1 MTSQSKPPME
11 QGPKGPQ
18 LDELLDG
25 LMGWNRS
32 FLRTLSD
39 GLLAPERVAHAVLI
53 QERDTY
59 ASPLRLLIFLFGIY
73 TALTVFIVG
82 GDLQSIETVTPA
94 SAEVLDAWL
103 VEQGTDLATVNAVW
117 SFWLNILVWPIM
129 VISSFPFALLF
140 KAFAPKRTLYG
151 AVLVYLTTINT
162 MTAALII
169 LMLGLVL
176 VSDSQ
181 TTMMLS
187 LFLST
192 VIYFYVTARVV
203 SAHYSSSLIGT
214 ILKVFS
220 FMLLTPVTL
229 VITVALQFLAFDQV
243 MEHRF
248 DLNVRDMIELRGDTA
263 P

>member
-1 MTSQSKPPME
+1 MANEPQTPPD

-18 LDELLDG
+18 LDEMLDG

-32 FLRTLSD
+32 FLRTLYD
-39 GLLAPERVAHAVLI
+39 GFLAPQRVARAVLV
-53 QERDTY
+53 QEHDTY

-73 TALTVFIVG
+73 TGLTVFIVG
-82 GDLQSIETVTPA
+82 GDLQSIETATPA
-94 SAEVLDAWL
+94 SAEVLDAWF
-103 VEQGTDLATVNAVW
+103 VQQGTDLETVNAVW

-129 VISSFPFALLF
+129 LISSFPYAILF
-140 KAFAPKRTLYG
+140 KLFAPKRTFYG

-169 LMLGLVL
+169 LMLGLML

-181 TTMMLS
+181 TNMMLS
-187 LFLST
+187 LSIST
-192 VIYFYVTARVV
+192 LIYFYVTARVI
-203 SAHYSSSLIGT
+203 SAHYSSSLTGT

-220 FMLLTPVTL
+220 FVLLTPVTL
-229 VITVALQFLAFDQV
+229 VTTLALQFLAFDQV
-243 MEHRF
+243 LHHRF
-248 DLNVRDMIELRGDTA
+248 DLNVTDIIELTGEPA

>member
-1 MTSQSKPPME
+1 MTSQSEPPME

-94 SAEVLDAWL
+94 SAEVLNAWL
-103 VEQGTDLATVNAVW
+103 VEQGTDLETVNAVW

-248 DLNVRDMIELRGDTA
+248 DQNVRDMIELRGDTA